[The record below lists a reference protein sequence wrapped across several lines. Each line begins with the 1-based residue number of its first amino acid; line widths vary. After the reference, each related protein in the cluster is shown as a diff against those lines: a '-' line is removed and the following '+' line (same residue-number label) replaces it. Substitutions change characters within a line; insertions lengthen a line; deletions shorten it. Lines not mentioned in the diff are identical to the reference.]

1 MECQYSCDERSWDT
15 GTVLCMFTCLEEQ
28 NMDYEKCYEQALAM
42 IELLKKNCEKYSE
55 EICMAGN
62 YEDILKNEQ
71 NGQISAVLTIEEGG
85 IINGK
90 RSVWKNCG
98 RRVYV

>member
-1 MECQYSCDERSWDT
+1 
-15 GTVLCMFTCLEEQ
+15 
-28 NMDYEKCYEQALAM
+28 M

-90 RSVWKNCG
+90 AQRLE
-98 RRVYV
+98 